1 MGVSAESLLD
11 LVLEKWD
18 CSHSFRVA
26 REELRWERCWK
37 SAGFGGRCASALTGE
52 TGQMTGPGVPVR
64 AQAQLESGHKIQMNS
79 FCCPDAGV
87 KKEVDKRTENF
98 KISAQWVV

>member
-1 MGVSAESLLD
+1 MGPEAAGALGKVEPVD
-11 LVLEKWD
+11 LVLGKWD
-18 CSHSFRVA
+18 YSHSFRVA
-26 REELRWERCWK
+26 REELRWERCWQ
-37 SAGFGGRCASALTGE
+37 SAGFGGRCASAP
-52 TGQMTGPGVPVR
+52 GQSASAAGI
-64 AQAQLESGHKIQMNS
+64 SGRKIQMNS